1 MYENWLSLTALVC
14 SVCSFIFCRH
24 RRTGLGTGSSVCSEV
39 GKDITT
45 VKSDIG
51 DSQSEIRTVTDRLNE
66 LSEQSESVADIIR
79 KYGTESGE
87 SE

>member
-1 MYENWLSLTALVC
+1 MYENWLSLTALLA
-14 SVCSFIFCRH
+14 SLFTFIFCRN

-66 LSEQSESVADIIR
+66 LSEQSKSVAVICR